1 VAQLTTHFKKGRKME
16 KYLIGFGVGV
26 VVTIVTELVV
36 LLNLNF
42 NKH

>member
-1 VAQLTTHFKKGRKME
+1 ME

-26 VVTIVTELVV
+26 IVTIVTELVV

-42 NKH
+42 NEH

>member
-1 VAQLTTHFKKGRKME
+1 ME
-16 KYLIGFGVGV
+16 KYLSGFRVGV

-36 LLNLNF
+36 FLNLNF

>member
-1 VAQLTTHFKKGRKME
+1 ME

-26 VVTIVTELVV
+26 IVTIVTELVI

>member
-1 VAQLTTHFKKGRKME
+1 ME

-26 VVTIVTELVV
+26 IVTIVTELVV

>member
-1 VAQLTTHFKKGRKME
+1 ME

-36 LLNLNF
+36 LLNLKF
-42 NKH
+42 NKN

>member
-1 VAQLTTHFKKGRKME
+1 ME

-26 VVTIVTELVV
+26 VVTIATELVV

>member
-1 VAQLTTHFKKGRKME
+1 MGTFF
-16 KYLIGFGVGV
+16 IGFGVGT

-36 LLNLNF
+36 LFNLDF

>member
-1 VAQLTTHFKKGRKME
+1 ME

-36 LLNLNF
+36 LFNLNF

>member
-1 VAQLTTHFKKGRKME
+1 MTHFKKGRKME

-26 VVTIVTELVV
+26 IVTIATELVV
-36 LLNLNF
+36 LFNLNF

>member
-1 VAQLTTHFKKGRKME
+1 ME
-16 KYLIGFGVGV
+16 KYLSGFGVGV

-36 LLNLNF
+36 FLNLNF

>member
-1 VAQLTTHFKKGRKME
+1 MAWEINFAERGRKME

-26 VVTIVTELVV
+26 IVTIVTELVV

>member
-1 VAQLTTHFKKGRKME
+1 ME
-16 KYLIGFGVGV
+16 NYLIGFGVGV
-26 VVTIVTELVV
+26 IVTIVTELVV